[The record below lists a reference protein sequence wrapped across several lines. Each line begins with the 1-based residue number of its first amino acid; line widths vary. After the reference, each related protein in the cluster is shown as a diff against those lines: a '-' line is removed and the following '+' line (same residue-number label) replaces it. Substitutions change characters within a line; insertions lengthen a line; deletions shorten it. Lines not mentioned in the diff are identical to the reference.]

1 MARIYLDGG
10 ILMDNKKNGGINIP
24 PPARV
29 SLRATLDQATWKVE
43 MEVPQSPAIA
53 AYLERM
59 LKKEIDKLF
68 YLNVR
73 DIPEKK

>member
-1 MARIYLDGG
+1 ME
-10 ILMDNKKNGGINIP
+10 NKQSGMYGPAKISLSATINK
-24 PPARV
+24 
-29 SLRATLDQATWKVE
+29 ATGKVE
-43 MEVPQSPAIA
+43 MEVPRDPAIA